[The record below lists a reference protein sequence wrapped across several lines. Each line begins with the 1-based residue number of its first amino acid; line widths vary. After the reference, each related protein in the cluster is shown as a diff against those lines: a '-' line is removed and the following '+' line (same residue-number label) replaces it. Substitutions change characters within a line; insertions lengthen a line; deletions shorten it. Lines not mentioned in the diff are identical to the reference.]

1 MAFVD
6 VIDKLWT
13 ELTDIVN
20 SEGLSLYDVERLG
33 GGGLRIFI
41 SNDSSA
47 EKKVSED
54 SESEK
59 VSTEE
64 NKEESAGYSQG
75 GVTSKA
81 CSKLVRRLQTFF
93 LVEGKGLGLP
103 DEPFIEV
110 SSPGLNRH
118 LRLPCHYQSALGE
131 IIKVSFLS
139 NYIFE
144 GAEDKPFKNVIGRLA
159 KYDENQIC
167 VEEEGTKRVFEFAPA
182 KVRRAVVQYQF

>member
-6 VIDKLWT
+6 VTDKLWT
-13 ELTDIVN
+13 ELKDIAE

-33 GGGLRIFI
+33 GGGLRIFVSKGSI
-41 SNDSSA
+41 A
-47 EKKVSED
+47 ENED
-54 SESEK
+54 S
-59 VSTEE
+59 TG
-64 NKEESAGYSQG
+64 NSQG
-75 GVTSKA
+75 GVTSQA

-103 DEPFIEV
+103 EEPFIEV

-118 LRLPCHYQSALGE
+118 LRLPCHYQTAVGE
-131 IIKVSFLS
+131 VVKVSFLT

-167 VEEEGTKRVFEFAPA
+167 VEEQGTKRVFDFAPT
-182 KVRRAVVQYQF
+182 KVRRAVVQYKF